1 MDKDINS
8 GLKGC
13 LIIFFVVGIILSYC
27 FQCSYDRKIEE
38 QERRTKEY
46 LQSPR
51 TIAPIRA
58 PGTYR
63 TTPPSNPQKQPIK
76 EQENSEQTP
85 WQAAGY
91 DSFED
96 WYYAEMD
103 VIGIGEYPDM

>member
-1 MDKDINS
+1 MDKDTNS

-27 FQCSYDRKIEE
+27 FQCSHDRKIEE

-63 TTPPSNPQKQPIK
+63 TTPPSNPPKQPIK

-103 VIGIGEYPDM
+103 VIGTGEYPDM